1 MIVFIV
7 TLLFELALCKYAV
20 SILLLITL
28 HIALSFMILTI
39 IKSILD
45 AQDLMKL
52 FLLPTGFFPLLPNLI
67 LKSAVY

>member
-1 MIVFIV
+1 MIIFIV

-28 HIALSFMILTI
+28 DIAVSFMILTI

-52 FLLPTGFFPLLPNLI
+52 FLLSTGFFPLLPNLV